1 MGHFEA
7 PWVGIRLWYVLASGS
22 HGVEALLLRSVVVS
36 AGRGAGVGGGG
47 LHGRFASSGLPI
59 CVLLSMVSCGH
70 NTD

>member
-36 AGRGAGVGGGG
+36 AGRGAGRGGGG
-47 LHGRFASSGLPI
+47 GDSMGDS
-59 CVLLSMVSCGH
+59 LLADFPSVYYYQW
-70 NTD
+70 